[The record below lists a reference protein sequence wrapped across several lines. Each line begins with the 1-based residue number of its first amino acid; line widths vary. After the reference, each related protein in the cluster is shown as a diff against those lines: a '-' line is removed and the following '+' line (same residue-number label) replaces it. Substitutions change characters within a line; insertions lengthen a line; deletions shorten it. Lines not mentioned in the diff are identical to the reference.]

1 MLDLKIHEYDVV
13 ALLIDV
19 PEFGLTRGD
28 LGAVMLNDVPGELL
42 VEFSNPVGETIALL
56 ELNEEDVLKINMAPK
71 SDLPS
76 AELVTIS

>member
-19 PEFGLTRGD
+19 PEFKLTRGD

-42 VEFSNPVGETIALL
+42 VEFSNPVGETIAVL
-56 ELNEEDVLKINMAPK
+56 ELGEADVIMFNF
-71 SDLPS
+71 
-76 AELVTIS
+76 TN

>member
-1 MLDLKIHEYDVV
+1 VNNALDPSINVHDVV

-42 VEFSNPVGETIALL
+42 VEFSNPVGETIAVL
-56 ELNEEDVLKINMAPK
+56 ELREADVIMFNF
-71 SDLPS
+71 
-76 AELVTIS
+76 TN